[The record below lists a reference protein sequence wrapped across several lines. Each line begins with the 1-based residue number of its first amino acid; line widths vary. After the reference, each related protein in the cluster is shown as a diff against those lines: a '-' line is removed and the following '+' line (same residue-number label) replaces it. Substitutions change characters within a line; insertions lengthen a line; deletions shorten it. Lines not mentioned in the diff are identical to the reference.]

1 MVEDL
6 KKTIQDREISDGFIK
21 TTEQPLTG
29 LTSEQKVILNRK
41 GNVLFNN
48 GDYDAAERIFIATGY
63 SDGLTRIGDIY
74 AEKKQSLKALK
85 LYQLAHNKKKS
96 APLIEKLAGLISVLI
111 QEDKK

>member
-6 KKTIQDREISDGFIK
+6 KKTIQDREIPDGFIK
-21 TTEQPLTG
+21 TTEQPLTS